1 MSDIYSQGLGLNS
14 VKRRNLAGAS
24 SAAILMLAAG
34 GAYAQEASETV
45 TVSSTRIQNSGFDA
59 PTPTTMIGAD
69 EIVKQANPNVFTT
82 VTQLPSLQG
91 STGTSVGNGGSS
103 NGVNGLSALNLRGI
117 GTNRNLV
124 LVDGER
130 VVPAASIGVVD
141 ISQLPQMLI
150 QRVDV
155 VTGGASASWGSD
167 AVSGVVNFIIDKRY
181 EGFKANINGGMS
193 TYADAGQAQIQFA
206 AGTSF
211 LGGRAHWQ
219 VSGEFTSEAG
229 VDSILGPRT
238 WYENPQ
244 QLQIYS
250 AAACQPNG
258 CPGKAPMWT
267 NVLNGKLAQWSVGGL
282 ITNGP
287 LQGTAF
293 GEGKTTYQYNYG
305 YGYGVVGGVFQ
316 KLPASP
322 TRPNGSGGAITN
334 CPSNYCEGG
343 DTDANQ
349 TGYAAMTARL
359 VRGNFY
365 TRLGYDLTPDIEL
378 YTTVMWSQVMTWGK
392 PTESFF
398 KNANLLTG
406 CDNPFLPSAV
416 AATCFANNGRTAAFN
431 SGYGYN
437 VDASPTGLNQ
447 SGYAG
452 NTAGVPVAMQRVPCP
467 AAVATASGCVQDPTT
482 SAFYYPNYMPAGRIQ
497 YGELNSQLRS
507 VENYNSRTLGRVVL
521 GAQGVFSALGHDWSF
536 KAYGEHGENH
546 YYNELQHILSTPY
559 YNAAIDAVQINSANQ
574 SDPQLRAVG
583 IGQSDFTLAT
593 LNALPTLPVGTII
606 CRSPQARSVGCAPA
620 DLIGTNN
627 LSEAARRFI
636 QGAGNSGS
644 QANGN
649 YDRVPWQIVHQRQEV
664 LDFGMS
670 TPDLFET
677 WAGKVSLF
685 WGATYRE
692 ESFNIRTDCASR
704 GNCANDTFGGMTFGP
719 AGNPLLTPSS
729 AGIPGV
735 IGGAPLPPLNPT
747 PNWYAGNFQ
756 QTKGN
761 YHVSEMAL
769 ETNVPLL
776 NDDQFG
782 VVVLN
787 LAGREAVYSTAGW
800 ISTWKVG
807 ATWDTPLPGFRLRAL
822 QSRDVRAPNLSE
834 LYGAPRVNNGSV
846 TDRFAIPGFNNGIA
860 GGTVSPLPNPITSN
874 PALQV
879 ERGQTTE
886 LGFVYSPDWLPGF
899 QSSVTY
905 YRLAV
910 KGQITNYGQQQQFD
924 ICFNN
929 GSPGTTPGSLA
940 QCAYFFTG
948 SNSWVSGG
956 ALSVNPNAS
965 GPGPTTFAQ
974 TTTPTAQISP
984 NFNLSSVVTDG
995 VDYEISYRFA
1005 MDDAL
1010 DWGLGGDVTVRALV
1024 TNVSS
1029 FLLNPNITAAP
1040 AIQQAGANA
1049 TGIPKWKGFIS
1060 QAYDTD
1066 RWGIFVNERWFSAGV
1081 VNKLWVACSAGSC
1094 PAPVD
1099 ANHPTVSSN
1108 YMPGDLYFDVGG
1120 RFNVSETTQL
1130 WFKIDNITNQNPG
1143 VGNAYTYGQAN
1154 QSPTLQPNLYDV
1166 IGRYYRIGVRL
1177 TY

>member
-1 MSDIYSQGLGLNS
+1 MSEHYTQGHGLNS
-14 VKRRNLAGAS
+14 VKRRGLAGAS

-59 PTPTTMIGAD
+59 PTPTTMIGAED
-69 EIVKQANPNVFTT
+69 IVKQANPNVFTT
-82 VTQLPSLQG
+82 VTQLPSLMA

-103 NGVNGLSALNLRGI
+103 NGVNGLSALNLRAI

-167 AVSGVVNFIIDKRY
+167 AVSGVVNFIIDRRF

-193 TYADAGQAQIQFA
+193 TYADAGQAQLQFA

-229 VDSILGPRT
+229 VDSLLGPRT
-238 WYENPQ
+238 WWENPQ
-244 QLQIYS
+244 QLQMYS
-250 AAACQPNG
+250 AANCQNPTHP
-258 CPGKAPMWT
+258 CAVSKAPMWM
-267 NVLNGKLAQWSVGGL
+267 NVLNGKLAQWSTGGL
-282 ITNGP
+282 ITRGP

-293 GEGKTTYQYNYG
+293 GPNKSTYQFDYG
-305 YGYGVVGGVFQ
+305 TGFGVVGGVFQ
-316 KLPASP
+316 SLPAIP
-322 TRPNGSGGAITN
+322 VQSGTSNTITN
-334 CPSNYCEGG
+334 CSGGGYCVGG
-343 DTDANQ
+343 DTDGNQ
-349 TGYAAMTARL
+349 TGYAAVVARL

-392 PTESFF
+392 PTEAAF
-398 KNANLLTG
+398 KNDNLITG
-406 CDNPFLPSAV
+406 CDNPFLPSQV
-416 AATCFANNGRTAAFN
+416 AATCFANNGQNATFN
-431 SGYGYN
+431 NTYGF
-437 VDASPTGLNQ
+437 AGSTGNA
-447 SGYAG
+447 YAG
-452 NTAGVPVAMQRVPCP
+452 NSSGVPAAMQRVPCP
-467 AAVATASGCVQDPTT
+467 TAVATASGCVLD
-482 SAFYYPNYMPAGRIQ
+482 SAAGTWYYPNYMPAGRIT

-507 VENYNSRTLGRVVL
+507 VENYNSRTLGRLVL
-521 GAQGVFSALGHDWSF
+521 GARGTFSAFGHDWDF
-536 KAYGEHGENH
+536 KAYGQHGENH

-559 YNAAIDAVQINSANQ
+559 YNAAIDVVQINSANQ
-574 SDPQLRAVG
+574 SNPQLRA
-583 IGQSDFTLAT
+583 ITSGQTDFTLAT
-593 LNALPTLPVGTII
+593 LNAAPMLPIGTII

-620 DLIGTNN
+620 DLIGPDN

-644 QANGN
+644 SANRN

-664 LDFGMS
+664 FEFGAS

-677 WAGKVSLF
+677 WAGKVSVF
-685 WGATYRE
+685 AGGAYRE
-692 ESFNIRTDCASR
+692 EAFSVRTDCASR
-704 GNCANDTFGGMTFGP
+704 GNCANETFAGVTYGP

-756 QTKGN
+756 QTRGN
-761 YHVSEMAL
+761 YHVYELAL

-787 LAGREAVYSTAGW
+787 LAGRQAVYSTAGW
-800 ISTWKVG
+800 VSTWKVG

-834 LYGAPRVNNGSV
+834 LYGSPRVNNGSV
-846 TDRFAIPGFNNGIA
+846 TDRFSINGGPINQSI
-860 GGTVSPLPNPITSN
+860 SPLPNPITSN

-905 YRLAV
+905 YRIAV
-910 KGQITNYGQQQQFD
+910 KGQITNYSQQQQMD

-929 GSPGTTPGSLA
+929 GSPGSTPGSLA

-948 SNSWVSGG
+948 STSWVTNG
-956 ALSVNPNAS
+956 ALNNL
-965 GPGPTTFAQ
+965 PTTTA
-974 TTTPTAQISP
+974 PTAQISP

-1005 MDDAL
+1005 MDDVL
-1010 DWGLGGDVTVRALV
+1010 DWGLGGDVTIRALM

-1029 FLLNPNITAAP
+1029 FLLNPNIAASP
-1040 AIQQAGANA
+1040 MIQQAGSNSA
-1049 TGIPKWKGFIS
+1049 GIPKWKGFFT

-1066 RWGIFVNERWFSAGV
+1066 RWGIFVNERFFSSGV
-1081 VNKLWVACSAGSC
+1081 VNRLWVACNPGSC

-1099 ANHPTVSSN
+1099 ANHPTVNSN
-1108 YMPGDLYFDVGG
+1108 FMPGDLYFDIGG
-1120 RFNVSETTQL
+1120 RFNISENTQL

-1143 VGNAYTYGQAN
+1143 MGNAYNFNPAN
-1154 QSPTLQPNLYDV
+1154 QSPSLTTNLYDV
-1166 IGRYYRIGVRL
+1166 LGRYYRVGVRL